1 MNQPLSELTTMAVG
15 GVPSELVV
23 AKTRDELLSHAQRIW
38 HDAEDWLVLGG
49 GSNIVVADN
58 LLDLRVIKVE
68 NKGIERLGQGH
79 IRVQAGENWDD
90 VVNYCVEHGLGGVES
105 MSGIPGTV
113 GAAPV
118 QNIGAYGSEL
128 ADVFVRCEFIDHATF
143 EPVIFEKEDMD
154 FGYRNSA
161 IKDHMMGIITWVEMQ
176 LISDLPAGSTELMRR
191 RRQEVLELRASKGM
205 LLDPND
211 RDTFSCGSFFVNP
224 IVSAKFARTL
234 PPEAPAWPMDEEGTE
249 VKISAAWL
257 IEQSGIKKGLQLGDS
272 KAGISTK
279 HALAITNRGGATSK
293 QVIEL
298 ARFVQERV
306 AATFGINLIPEPIL
320 ITS

>member
-1 MNQPLSELTTMAVG
+1 MLQPLSELTTIGVG
-15 GVPSELVV
+15 GLPSELAVG
-23 AKTRDELLSHAQRIW
+23 KTRDEILSHAKRIW
-38 HDAEDWLVLGG
+38 NDAEDWLVLGG
-49 GSNIVVADN
+49 GSNIVVSDN

-90 VVNYCVEHGLGGVES
+90 VVEYCIEHGLCGIES
-105 MSGIPGTV
+105 MSGIPGTM

-143 EPVIFEKEDMD
+143 EPVVFEKEDMQ
-154 FGYRNSA
+154 FGYRTSA
-161 IKDHMMGIITWVEMQ
+161 IKEHMMGIITWVELQ
-176 LISDLPAGSTELMRR
+176 LVSDLPAASTELMRR
-191 RRQEVLELRASKGM
+191 RRAEVLELRASKGM
-205 LLDPND
+205 VLDPGD

-224 IVSAKFARTL
+224 VVSSKFARTL
-234 PPEAPAWPMDEEGTE
+234 PPDAPAWPFDDDAER
-249 VKISAAWL
+249 VKLSAAWL
-257 IEQSGIKKGLQLGDS
+257 IEHSGIKKGLRLGDS

-293 QVIEL
+293 EIVEL

-306 AATFGINLIPEPIL
+306 AATFGINLTPEPIL
-320 ITS
+320 ISS

>member
-1 MNQPLSELTTMAVG
+1 MTLALRELTTMGVG

-49 GSNIVVADN
+49 GSNIVVSDN

-90 VVNYCVEHGLGGVES
+90 VVNYCIEHGLAGIES
-105 MSGIPGTV
+105 MSGIPGTM

-143 EPVIFEKEDMD
+143 EPVIFEKEDMQ
-154 FGYRNSA
+154 FGYRESA
-161 IKDHMMGIITWVEMQ
+161 IKNNMMGIITWVELQ
-176 LISDLPAGSTELMRR
+176 LVSDLSAASTELMRR
-191 RRQEVLELRASKGM
+191 RRAEILELRASKGM
-205 LLDPND
+205 ILDPND

-234 PPEAPAWPMDEEGTE
+234 PPETPSWPMDEEGNQ

-257 IEQSGIKKGLQLGDS
+257 IEQSGVKKGMRLGDS
-272 KAGISTK
+272 KAGVSTK

-293 QVIEL
+293 EVAEL
-298 ARFVQERV
+298 ARFIQERV
-306 AATFGINLIPEPIL
+306 AATFGINLLPEPSFI
-320 ITS
+320 SS

>member
-1 MNQPLSELTTMAVG
+1 MTLALRDLTTIGVG
-15 GVPSELVV
+15 GLPSELVV
-23 AKTRDELLSHAQRIW
+23 AKTRDELLSHAKRIW
-38 HDAEDWLVLGG
+38 YDAEDWLVLGG
-49 GSNIVVADN
+49 GSNIVVSDN

-79 IRVQAGENWDD
+79 LRVQAGENWDD
-90 VVNYCVEHGLGGVES
+90 VVAYCIEHGLAGIES
-105 MSGIPGTV
+105 MSGIPGTM

-118 QNIGAYGSEL
+118 QNIGAYGAEL
-128 ADVFVRCEFIDHATF
+128 ADVFVRCEFIDHATH
-143 EPVIFEKEDMD
+143 EPVILEKAEME
-154 FGYRNSA
+154 FGYRDSA
-161 IKDHMMGIITWVEMQ
+161 IKNNMMGIITWVEMQ
-176 LISDLPAGSTELMRR
+176 LVSDLPAASTELMRR
-191 RRQEVLELRASKGM
+191 RRAEVLELRASKGM
-205 LLDPND
+205 VLDPND

-234 PPEAPAWPMDEEGTE
+234 PPETPSWPIDDEGDQ

-257 IEQSGIKKGLQLGDS
+257 IEQSGIKKGLQLGNS

-293 QVIEL
+293 EIIEL

-306 AATFGINLIPEPIL
+306 AATFGINLIAEPTFI
-320 ITS
+320 SS